1 MKGGSEM
8 RKIIFLVVVLLIQ
21 AVLVGCVS
29 THPEPTIEKTYHAK
43 PCN

>member
-1 MKGGSEM
+1 M
-8 RKIIFLVVVLLIQ
+8 RKIILLVVALLIQ

-29 THPEPTIEKTYHAK
+29 THPERTFAETYHAK